1 MEKLNLEVDIEKS
14 AGTLAVSSRSNS
26 SEHTATEP
34 AAPIPILSKFRT
46 WNQRIRNLA
55 GLEARG
61 IKRVCPEERHAAS
74 VSADAQMALMWF
86 SANISANN
94 VAVGLLGPL
103 LFGLGF
109 VDSAMCAFGGILVGA
124 AATAYMSIWG
134 AQSGNRT
141 MVSLLVRC

>member
-1 MEKLNLEVDIEKS
+1 MEKLNREIDIEKS
-14 AGTLAVSSRSNS
+14 TNAVAVSSRSNS
-26 SEHTATEP
+26 SEHTATELT
-34 AAPIPILSKFRT
+34 APITIRQKLCT
-46 WNQRIRNLA
+46 WNQRIENLA
-55 GLEARG
+55 GLETRG
-61 IKRVCPEERHAAS
+61 IKRVHPEERHAAS
-74 VSADAQMALMWF
+74 VSVDTQMAMMWF

-94 VAVGLLGPL
+94 LAVGLLGPL

-141 MVSLLVRC
+141 MVSLLA